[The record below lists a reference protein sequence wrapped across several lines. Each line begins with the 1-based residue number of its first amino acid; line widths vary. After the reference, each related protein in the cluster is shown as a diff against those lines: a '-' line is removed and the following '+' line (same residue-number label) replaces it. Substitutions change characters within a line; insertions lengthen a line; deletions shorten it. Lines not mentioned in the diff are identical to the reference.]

1 MANTGV
7 VVALVL
13 AAAAFGGNW
22 LWSRQARKE
31 QIERLVSSVRA
42 PDLLKQHS
50 NVFNKKEIIQVTGNV
65 YSAVGFALANS
76 IMIVGDDGIIIV
88 DVTESVVAGTEVLAA
103 FRNITSKPV
112 KAIIYTHNHA
122 DHTYGARAFIE
133 KDKPMP
139 EIWAHRSI
147 MAEFQTF
154 FYSAPIGFQRAM
166 RQFGVLIPDHIN
178 SGIGMKLRVT
188 EDGQQLG
195 LIFPT
200 KMFVGIERDITVAGV
215 KMKLVHIPGETADQI
230 GVWLPDQKVFL
241 CADDVYRAFPNLYAI
256 RGTPSRSLL
265 DWTSS
270 LDKIIDLEPHYLVPS
285 HTRPLEGAAIIMT
298 LLTSYRDAIQFVH
311 DQTVRFMNKGLLPDE
326 IAAKVRLPEHLA
338 THPYLIEL
346 YGTVEWSV
354 KGVFNTYIGWFSGDP
369 VDLSPLTPDELANR
383 YIELGGGVD
392 RCVTTAQ
399 EALDKG
405 DYRWALT
412 LASHVIRVD
421 QQNTNARQIASL
433 CMMALGNQQISANG
447 RNYFFTSALE
457 VLGELN
463 TKGNE
468 GNRRQGF
475 IRAAPMATLFSMMR
489 VRFMPE
495 TCPNTNT
502 TVLFEFTDFNTF
514 ISLTVRNS
522 ITVIGDRPLTSY
534 QIKVKTTEAVWREIT
549 ISKMAALTSYA
560 SGEIEIDGGIIH
572 FRNVMSCFEKD

>member
-22 LWSRQARKE
+22 LWSRQTRKE
-31 QIERLVSSVRA
+31 QIERLVSGARA
-42 PDLLKQHS
+42 PDLLKEQS
-50 NVFNKKEIIQVTGNV
+50 NVFNKKEIVQVTSNV
-65 YSAVGFALANS
+65 YSAIGFAIANS
-76 IMIVGDDGIIIV
+76 IMIVGDDGIVIV
-88 DVTESVVAGTEVLAA
+88 DVTESVAAGREILAA

-112 KAIIYTHNHA
+112 KAIIYTHNHP
-122 DHTYGARAFIE
+122 DHTYGARGFIE
-133 KDKPMP
+133 KDQPTP

-147 MAEFQTF
+147 LSEFQAF
-154 FYSAPIGFQRAM
+154 FYCSPIGFQRAL
-166 RQFGVLIPDHIN
+166 RQFGALTSNHIN

-188 EDGQQLG
+188 EEGQTSG
-195 LIFPT
+195 LIYPT

-215 KMKLVHIPGETADQI
+215 NMKLVHIPGETPDQI

-256 RGTPSRSLL
+256 RGTKSRSLL

-285 HTRPLEGAAIIMT
+285 HTRPLEGADAIMS

-354 KGVFNTYIGWFSGDP
+354 KGVFNTYMGWFSGDP

-383 YIELGGGVD
+383 YVELGGGVD
-392 RCVTTAQ
+392 RCVTAAQ

-405 DYRWALT
+405 DHRWALT

-421 QQNTNARQIASL
+421 EQNTDARRIASL
-433 CMMALGNQQISANG
+433 CMMALGNEQISSNG

-457 VLGELN
+457 VLGKVN
-463 TKGNE
+463 TKID
-468 GNRRQGF
+468 GNRRIGL
-475 IRAAPMATLFSMMR
+475 IRITPMATLFSLLR

-495 TCPNTNT
+495 TCSNTNT
-502 TVLFEFTDFNTF
+502 TVLFEFTDSNTF

-522 ITVIGDRPLTSY
+522 IVFIGDRPLTSY
-534 QIKVKTTEAVWREIT
+534 QIKVKTTETVWREIT

-560 SGEIEIDGGIIH
+560 TEEVEVVGGLVN
-572 FRNVMSCFEKD
+572 FRNVMSCFERD

>member
-22 LWSRQARKE
+22 LWSRQTKKE
-31 QIERLVSSVRA
+31 QIERLVTSVRA

-50 NVFNKKEIIQVTGNV
+50 HVFNKKEIIQVTPNV
-65 YSAVGFALANS
+65 YSAIGFAIANS

-88 DVTESVVAGTEVLAA
+88 DVTESVAAGREILAA

-122 DHTYGARAFIE
+122 DHTYGARGFIE
-133 KDKPMP
+133 QDQPRP

-147 MAEFQTF
+147 LSEFQTF
-154 FYSAPIGFQRAM
+154 FYTSPIGYQRAM
-166 RQFGVLIPDHIN
+166 RQFGVLIPNHIN
-178 SGIGMKLRVT
+178 SGIGMKLRVAD
-188 EDGQQLG
+188 EGQPG
-195 LIFPT
+195 LIFPN
-200 KMFVGIERDITVAGV
+200 KLFVGIERDITVAGV
-215 KMKLVHIPGETADQI
+215 NMKLVHIPGETPDQI

-256 RGTPSRSLL
+256 RGTKSRSLL

-285 HTRPLEGAAIIMT
+285 HTRPLEGANVILS

-326 IAAKVRLPEHLA
+326 IATKVRLPEHLA

-369 VDLSPLTPDELANR
+369 VDLSPLTPDELAHR
-383 YIELGGGVD
+383 YVDLGGGVE
-392 RCVTTAQ
+392 RCVAAAQ

-405 DYRWALT
+405 DHRWALT

-421 QQNTNARQIASL
+421 QQNTDARRIASL
-433 CMMALGNQQISANG
+433 SMMALGGQQVSANG
-447 RNYFFTSALE
+447 RNYYFTSALE

-463 TKGNE
+463 TRVKGD
-468 GNRRQGF
+468 RRQGF
-475 IRAAPMATLFSMMR
+475 IRIAPMATLFSLLR

-502 TVLFEFTDFNTF
+502 TILFEFTDSNTF

-522 ITVIGDRPLTSY
+522 IVLIGDRTLTSY
-534 QIKVKTTEAVWREIT
+534 QIKVKTTETVWREIT

-560 SGEIEIDGGIIH
+560 TGEIEVVGGLVN
-572 FRNVMSCFEKD
+572 FRNVMSCFERD